1 MKTLCSFWA
10 NVHYFLK
17 RGYTMK
23 RDANVLAVKRGF
35 TLVELLVVIAIIG
48 VLIGLLLPAVQS
60 AREAGRNMTCQNNIK
75 QLALA
80 CNSYES
86 QNKCYPCAINYV
98 GSTDSAIQA
107 EAAKAS
113 TTANLRENWII
124 NIMPYIEQTPLYD
137 WLHEKMYDGTNTTS
151 SGSGRG
157 RTGSTTTTGK
167 NLEDASLNLENAGH
181 DVNIKAFQCPSD
193 PNAGEKYYPTA
204 SSTIGWGRT
213 NYGANVGL
221 GKLTEMYNKD
231 FWQDRYYKG
240 VMGPM
245 RSCTN
250 AEIVDGA
257 SNTILILELRAGVN
271 EDDVRGTWA
280 IGPASVCA
288 RHGWG
293 SEANGPNAV
302 YKNGT
307 TYDGDKFKACS
318 TVLGKLS
325 AVKLGEMKMPCTP
338 GSPDVVQ
345 MAPRSAHSGMVNT
358 AFCDGS
364 VHAISNS
371 IQKSTLPINS
381 SKPTNNISQLKVW
394 DFLNL
399 SMDRQPLGETSF

>member
-1 MKTLCSFWA
+1 MNRNKMNVELKCRPFKTNACRCA
-10 NVHYFLK
+10 
-17 RGYTMK
+17 
-23 RDANVLAVKRGF
+23 F

-86 QNKCYPCAINYV
+86 QNKCYPCAINYA
-98 GSTDSAIQA
+98 GTDESAIN
-107 EAAKAS
+107 AAASKAS
-113 TTANLRENWII
+113 TTSGLRENWII
-124 NIMPYIEQTPLYD
+124 NIMPFIEQTPLYD
-137 WLHEKMYDGTNTTS
+137 WLQEKMYEGVTS
-151 SGSGRG
+151 TGSERG
-157 RTGSTTTTGK
+157 RTSTAATQGK

-193 PNAGEKYYPTA
+193 PNAGEKYFMKA
-204 SSTIGWGRT
+204 SDTIGWGRT

-221 GKLTEMYNKD
+221 GKLTEMYKKEL
-231 FWQDRYYKG
+231 WQDRYYKG

-280 IGPASVCA
+280 IGPASVA
-288 RHGWG
+288 VRHGWG

-302 YKNGT
+302 YKTGSS
-307 TYDGDKFKACS
+307 YDGDKFAAC
-318 TVLGKLS
+318 TDITGKIS
-325 AVKLGEMKMPCTP
+325 NIKLGEMKMPCTT
-338 GSPDVVQ
+338 GSDVIQ

-371 IQKSTLPINS
+371 IQKSTGIS
-381 SKPTNNISQLKVW
+381 TSKPSKITDLSVW

-399 SMDRQPLGETSF
+399 SMDRQPLGETNF

>member
-1 MKTLCSFWA
+1 
-10 NVHYFLK
+10 
-17 RGYTMK
+17 MK
-23 RDANVLAVKRGF
+23 RDAKVMAVRRGF

-48 VLIGLLLPAVQS
+48 VLVGLLLPAVQS
-60 AREAGRNMTCQNNIK
+60 AREAGRNMTCQNHIK

-80 CNSYES
+80 CNSYEE
-86 QNKCYPCAINYV
+86 QNKCYPCAINYI
-98 GSTDSAIQA
+98 GSTESAIKA

-124 NIMPYIEQTPLYD
+124 NIMPFIEQAPLYD
-137 WLHEKMYDGTNTTS
+137 WLKEKMYEGASSS

-157 RTGSTTTTGK
+157 RTGTTATTGK

-193 PNAGEKYYPTA
+193 PNAGEKYVMKA
-204 SSTIGWGRT
+204 SDTVGWGRT

-221 GKLTEMYNKD
+221 GQLTKMYEKEY
-231 FWQDRYYKG
+231 WQDRYYKG

-257 SNTILILELRAGVN
+257 SNTILILELRAGVT

-280 IGPASVCA
+280 IGPASVVV

-293 SEANGPNAV
+293 SDVNGPNAV
-302 YKNGT
+302 KKSGSGSSV
-307 TYDGDKFKACS
+307 TYSGGDMFAACS
-318 TVLGKLS
+318 KVQNKIS
-325 AVKLGEMKMPCTP
+325 SVKLGEMKMPCTN
-338 GSPDVVQ
+338 GNDVVQ
-345 MAPRSAHSGMVNT
+345 MGTRSAHSGIVNT

-371 IQKSTLPINS
+371 IQKTNGLT
-381 SKPTNNISQLKVW
+381 SKPGNITQLSVW

-399 SMDRQPLGETSF
+399 SMDRQPLGETNF

>member
-1 MKTLCSFWA
+1 
-10 NVHYFLK
+10 
-17 RGYTMK
+17 
-23 RDANVLAVKRGF
+23 
-35 TLVELLVVIAIIG
+35 
-48 VLIGLLLPAVQS
+48 
-60 AREAGRNMTCQNNIK
+60 MTCQNNIK

-86 QNKCYPCAINYV
+86 QNKCYPCAINYT
-98 GSTDSAIQA
+98 GANESAIQQA
-107 EAAKAS
+107 AAKAS
-113 TTANLRENWII
+113 TTSGLRENWII
-124 NIMPYIEQTPLYD
+124 NIMPFIEQAPLYD
-137 WLHEKMYDGTNTTS
+137 WLQEKMYEGVTSTS

-157 RTGSTTTTGK
+157 RTGQTSTTQGK

-193 PNAGEKYYPTA
+193 PNSGEKYYPATT
-204 SSTIGWGRT
+204 SSSSSSDIGWGRT

-221 GKLTEMYNKD
+221 GKLTEMYDKD
-231 FWQDRYYKG
+231 KWQDRFYKG

-307 TYDGDKFKACS
+307 SYDGDRFSACS
-318 TVLGKLS
+318 KILGKLS
-325 AVKLGEMKMPCTP
+325 AVKLGEMKMPCTA
-338 GSPDVVQ
+338 SSDVTQ
-345 MAPRSAHSGMVNT
+345 MATRSAHSGMVNT

-371 IQKSTLPINS
+371 IQKSTGIAT
-381 SKPTNNISQLKVW
+381 SKPANITDLKVW